1 MVSTSRPDIDKI
13 QRAVQDA
20 LHPKKKAKKAGGSR
34 PPVNQGTT
42 GGAIGS
48 LRSGYAANQ
57 ADDLG
62 SAC

>member
-1 MVSTSRPDIDKI
+1 V
-13 QRAVQDA
+13 RAA
-20 LHPKKKAKKAGGSR
+20 LAPKKAKKSSGTKAGGATA
-34 PPVNQGTT
+34 PTTAAPAAQGTT

-48 LRSGYAANQ
+48 LHSGYAANQ